1 MGKGTELIL
10 GGEFSPLFYCPHD
23 GQDCVGYEGRG
34 TARNGFLV
42 VLRLGMI
49 MKADRFVVVRCF
61 LLHLLLFGPIL
72 ARMGWSGTGRNQKA
86 ENRYWK
92 GAFSCWEDCAFDQL
106 SVAGRNSDQ
115 WNSDLN
121 VERGG
126 DVDVCGL
133 RAKVDREKCIQNLP
147 SNKGRLKIEM
157 QCDAKLNGGDND
169 CFYII

>member
-1 MGKGTELIL
+1 M
-10 GGEFSPLFYCPHD
+10 
-23 GQDCVGYEGRG
+23 GYEGRG

-115 WNSDLN
+115 WNSDWN
-121 VERGG
+121 VDGG
-126 DVDVCGL
+126 GCGG
-133 RAKVDREKCIQNLP
+133 R
-147 SNKGRLKIEM
+147 GRLRFA
-157 QCDAKLNGGDND
+157 C
-169 CFYII
+169 